1 MIRRPPRSTLF
12 PYTTLFR
19 SPVLTPRASHRGDD
33 RLVREDR
40 GELAFVARDVVG
52 AEQGALTVDRHG
64 EAIGIV
70 GARVVQED
78 VLHTE
83 DLAVLRHGELGVVD
97 LAALLR
103 GGEEVLLAILGP
115 LHGAAQ

>member
-19 SPVLTPRASHRGDD
+19 S
-33 RLVREDR
+33 
-40 GELAFVARDVVG
+40 
-52 AEQGALTVDRHG
+52 
-64 EAIGIV
+64 
-70 GARVVQED
+70 
-78 VLHTE
+78 
-83 DLAVLRHGELGVVD
+83 HGELGVVD

-115 LHGAAQ
+115 LHGAAQPHRRPGDQQDRKSTRLNSSHLVISYAVFCLKKKTTHKKHVLQILESDRAVH